1 MDMDYDDTLYDELLD
16 AIDGADSPE
25 QVVDVFTRLVNAVIG
40 PQVIAGERRPLRPED
55 VEHAMT
61 YGDSTLHI
69 GGNMFGPNIGALF
82 RGGKTYV
89 GLLVNY
95 RWWDTA
101 GKEARLVFL
110 LHEISHLEQQNR
122 LDEGGHGPSFW
133 DINLELYK
141 EAKRQYAL
149 VEALFGSP
157 FDWDR
162 TDWYF
167 ITMPTLLNVEHEYES
182 VPARQQTFADA
193 LGHGDDFDAYELLT
207 PDIKPVEYEW
217 TESVKLSDVQAEYI
231 SDVELDAALAEWV
244 NRAQSHVWVDRE
256 NLTYRIEPPA
266 VTKSED
272 GYTVVVGERRIAL
285 LKRTL
290 GKYTDDPSIPVQV
303 VTENCPL

>member
-1 MDMDYDDTLYDELLD
+1 MDYDDTIYDELLD
-16 AIDGADSPE
+16 AIEGADSPE
-25 QVVDVFTRLVNAVIG
+25 KVVDVFTRLVNAVIG
-40 PQVIAGERRPLRPED
+40 PQVIDGERRPLRPDD

-61 YGDSTLHI
+61 YGDETLHI

-101 GKEARLVFL
+101 SKEARLVFL

-122 LDEGGHGPSFW
+122 LDEGGHGPAFW
-133 DINLELYK
+133 EINLGLYK

-162 TDWYF
+162 ADWYF
-167 ITMPTLLNVEHEYES
+167 ITMPTLLNIEHEHEA
-182 VPARQQTFADA
+182 VPERQQAFADA
-193 LGHGDDFDAYELLT
+193 LGYGEEFDAFELLT
-207 PDIKPVEYEW
+207 PNIKPVEYDW
-217 TESVKLSDVQAEYI
+217 TETVKLSEIHTEHV
-231 SDVELDAALAEWV
+231 SDTELNAALSEWV
-244 NRAQSHVWVDRE
+244 NRPQSQLWVDRDT
-256 NLTYRIEPPA
+256 LTYRVEPPA
-266 VTKSED
+266 VTHSGE
-272 GYTVVVGERRIAL
+272 GYTVVVGERRLAL

-290 GKYTDDPSIPVQV
+290 GAYTDDPTIPVKLMD
-303 VTENCPL
+303 ENCPI